1 MSSQRKFLLFIAI
14 LYTVLASY
22 LLSLF
27 LFPSSPVAQG
37 QSLWVT
43 SIFLTF
49 SFLLLALVLY
59 GLVIFCYWKL
69 RRMRWFRPK
78 LGKILVSKGYLTEG
92 ELKAALSEQR
102 LRIGEVLVQAGHIS
116 PQQLNQALNYQKKVS
131 RKLGEILRELGHAT
145 EKDISWTLNR
155 KDRKLGKIL
164 REKGLLT
171 DRELY
176 RLLALQRY
184 GPR

>member
-1 MSSQRKFLLFIAI
+1 MGQKTKIFLFIAI

-22 LLSLF
+22 LLSLL
-27 LFPSSPVAQG
+27 LFPSNPLAQG

-59 GLVIFCYWKL
+59 GLVTFCYWKL
-69 RRMRWFRPK
+69 RRMGWFRPK

-102 LRIGEVLVQAGHIS
+102 LRIGEVLVQADRITAR
-116 PQQLNQALNYQKKVS
+116 QLNQALNYQKKVS

-145 EKDISWTLNR
+145 EEDINWALNR
-155 KDRKLGKIL
+155 MDKKLGRIL
-164 REKGLLT
+164 REKGLLA
-171 DRELY
+171 DREVH
-176 RLLALQRY
+176 RILALQRY

>member
-1 MSSQRKFLLFIAI
+1 MGQKRKFFLFIAI
-14 LYTVLASY
+14 LYTVLVSY

-59 GLVIFCYWKL
+59 GLVTFCYWKL
-69 RRMRWFRPK
+69 RRMGWFRPK

-92 ELKAALSEQR
+92 ELKEALSEQR
-102 LRIGEVLVQAGHIS
+102 LRIGKVLLQAGHIS
-116 PQQLNQALNYQKKVS
+116 PQELNQALNYQKKDS

-145 EKDISWTLNR
+145 EEDINWALGR
-155 KDRKLGKIL
+155 MDRKLGRIL
-164 REKGLLT
+164 RGKGLLT
-171 DRELY
+171 DREVH
-176 RLLALQRY
+176 RILALQRY